1 MHSLLPILPV
11 GCGWCM
17 VGGGLLSSV
26 TYKPLYLMYIFN
38 RDYTR
43 PDLPTCESDIVAQ
56 PSASG
61 PVMPDISA
69 AIAGKYLMS
78 LCTAIMIPT

>member
-1 MHSLLPILPV
+1 MRKPGNTCVYVTIGVILP
-11 GCGWCM
+11 
-17 VGGGLLSSV
+17 
-26 TYKPLYLMYIFN
+26 TQIY

-43 PDLPTCESDIVAQ
+43 PELPTCESDIVSQ

-69 AIAGKYLMS
+69 AIAGKGG
-78 LCTAIMIPT
+78 CV

>member
-1 MHSLLPILPV
+1 MHIYFS
-11 GCGWCM
+11 
-17 VGGGLLSSV
+17 
-26 TYKPLYLMYIFN
+26 N

-43 PDLPTCESDIVAQ
+43 PDLPTCESDIVSQ

-69 AIAGKYLMS
+69 AIAGKQVVPVRTCKCIIIIIILFS
-78 LCTAIMIPT
+78 ITGISPALLQNPGERSI

>member
-1 MHSLLPILPV
+1 MWESLGSISCFCLKSKIPFSCNYWV
-11 GCGWCM
+11 HRQVSGMWA
-17 VGGGLLSSV
+17 
-26 TYKPLYLMYIFN
+26 YYFD

-43 PDLPTCESDIVAQ
+43 PDLPTCETDIVPQ

-69 AIAGKYLMS
+69 AIAG
-78 LCTAIMIPT
+78 